1 MEPDVKLTKLASCAG
16 CGAKVGAG
24 TLVKM
29 LDGFRTHTDPRL
41 IVGYDKSDDASVY
54 VVSDDTAIVQTTDFF
69 PPIVDDPFL
78 YGQIAATNA
87 LSDVYA
93 MGGEPKL
100 ALNIMCLADS
110 MDDKIVREIL
120 RGGYDKAYEAGAIIT
135 GGHTI
140 HGAEPIY
147 GLAVTGF
154 VHPKRVLTNS
164 GARPGDVLILT
175 KPLGVG
181 ILTTAAKADLVKPE
195 TMNAIY
201 KQMAT
206 LNKTARDI
214 MLRFTVHSCT
224 DVTGFS
230 LMHRAGDADRAREV
244 LLCLRGEAP
253 CRHDHRA
260 VAALH
265 VGRAP
270 AVDLPVRNLAAE
282 RVVRPL
288 GRINHVHG
296 VHVPVEQNRF
306 AGPFS
311 VNGSDDVSEPV
322 KDYLVKAE
330 CEHSL
335 PHQLRHGLF
344 LTGNARG
351 LERSLAKGD
360 QRFICIHAMA
370 PFCLTKK
377 ASPRRGSPIFYSSFF
392 FKYATVSFR
401 HPRIARSQ
409 CSRIRSLARGAFSAR
424 SASTIPVC
432 CAAEA
437 SRIAGRW
444 K

>member
-110 MDDKIVREIL
+110 MDDKTVREIL

-164 GARPGDVLILT
+164 GAKPGDVLILT

-181 ILTTAAKADLVKPE
+181 VLTTAAKADLVKPE
-195 TMNAIY
+195 TMHAIY

-206 LNKTARDI
+206 LNKTARDV

-230 LMHRAGDADRAREV
+230 LMGHSFEMAQGSGMSLHIDALSVPFHMEALEFADMGFIPAGAYRNRTYVEKGILKKCEIPRALEDIFYDPQTSGGLLIAIAEKDAKD
-244 LLCLRGEAP
+244 CL
-253 CRHDHRA
+253 
-260 VAALH
+260 AALQ
-265 VGRAP
+265 AEIP
-270 AVDLPVRNLAAE
+270 NAAQIGYVTE
-282 RVVRPL
+282 L
-288 GRINHVHG
+288 HEN
-296 VHVPVEQNRF
+296 
-306 AGPFS
+306 
-311 VNGSDDVSEPV
+311 
-322 KDYLVKAE
+322 YLI
-330 CEHSL
+330 
-335 PHQLRHGLF
+335 
-344 LTGNARG
+344 
-351 LERSLAKGD
+351 LE
-360 QRFICIHAMA
+360 
-370 PFCLTKK
+370 
-377 ASPRRGSPIFYSSFF
+377 
-392 FKYATVSFR
+392 
-401 HPRIARSQ
+401 
-409 CSRIRSLARGAFSAR
+409 
-424 SASTIPVC
+424 
-432 CAAEA
+432 
-437 SRIAGRW
+437 
-444 K
+444 

>member
-110 MDDKIVREIL
+110 MDDKTVREIL

-164 GARPGDVLILT
+164 GAKPGDVLILT

-181 ILTTAAKADLVKPE
+181 VLTTAAKADLVKPE
-195 TMNAIY
+195 TMHAIY

-230 LMHRAGDADRAREV
+230 LMGHSFEMAQGSGMSLHIDALSVPFHMEALEFADMGFIPAGAYRNRTYVEKGILKKCDIPRALEDIFFDPQTSGG
-244 LLCLRGEAP
+244 LLI
-253 CRHDHRA
+253 A
-260 VAALH
+260 VAEKDAK
-265 VGRAP
+265 
-270 AVDLPVRNLAAE
+270 DCLAALQAE
-282 RVVRPL
+282 IPNAAQIGYVTEL
-288 GRINHVHG
+288 HEN
-296 VHVPVEQNRF
+296 
-306 AGPFS
+306 
-311 VNGSDDVSEPV
+311 
-322 KDYLVKAE
+322 YLI
-330 CEHSL
+330 
-335 PHQLRHGLF
+335 
-344 LTGNARG
+344 
-351 LERSLAKGD
+351 LE
-360 QRFICIHAMA
+360 
-370 PFCLTKK
+370 
-377 ASPRRGSPIFYSSFF
+377 
-392 FKYATVSFR
+392 
-401 HPRIARSQ
+401 
-409 CSRIRSLARGAFSAR
+409 
-424 SASTIPVC
+424 
-432 CAAEA
+432 
-437 SRIAGRW
+437 
-444 K
+444 

>member
-110 MDDKIVREIL
+110 MDDKTVREIL

-154 VHPKRVLTNS
+154 VHPQRVLTNS

-195 TMNAIY
+195 TMHAIY

-206 LNKTARDI
+206 LNKTARDV

-230 LMHRAGDADRAREV
+230 LMGHSFEMAQGSGMSLHIDALSVPFHMEALEFADMGFIPAGAYRNRTYVEKGILKKCEIPRALEDIFYDPQTSGGLLIAIAEKDAKD
-244 LLCLRGEAP
+244 CL
-253 CRHDHRA
+253 
-260 VAALH
+260 AALQ
-265 VGRAP
+265 AEIP
-270 AVDLPVRNLAAE
+270 NAAQIGYVTE
-282 RVVRPL
+282 L
-288 GRINHVHG
+288 HEN
-296 VHVPVEQNRF
+296 
-306 AGPFS
+306 
-311 VNGSDDVSEPV
+311 
-322 KDYLVKAE
+322 YLI
-330 CEHSL
+330 
-335 PHQLRHGLF
+335 
-344 LTGNARG
+344 
-351 LERSLAKGD
+351 LE
-360 QRFICIHAMA
+360 
-370 PFCLTKK
+370 
-377 ASPRRGSPIFYSSFF
+377 
-392 FKYATVSFR
+392 
-401 HPRIARSQ
+401 
-409 CSRIRSLARGAFSAR
+409 
-424 SASTIPVC
+424 
-432 CAAEA
+432 
-437 SRIAGRW
+437 
-444 K
+444 

>member
-110 MDDKIVREIL
+110 MDDKTVREIL

-164 GARPGDVLILT
+164 GAKPGDVLILT

-195 TMNAIY
+195 TMHAIY

-206 LNKTARDI
+206 LNKTARDV

-230 LMHRAGDADRAREV
+230 LMGHSFEMAQGSGMSLHIDALSVPFHMEALEFADMGFIPAGAYRNRTYVEKGILKKCEIPRALEDIFYDPQTSGGLLIAIAEKDAKD
-244 LLCLRGEAP
+244 CL
-253 CRHDHRA
+253 
-260 VAALH
+260 AALQ
-265 VGRAP
+265 AEIP
-270 AVDLPVRNLAAE
+270 NAAQIGYVTE
-282 RVVRPL
+282 L
-288 GRINHVHG
+288 HEN
-296 VHVPVEQNRF
+296 
-306 AGPFS
+306 
-311 VNGSDDVSEPV
+311 
-322 KDYLVKAE
+322 YLI
-330 CEHSL
+330 
-335 PHQLRHGLF
+335 
-344 LTGNARG
+344 
-351 LERSLAKGD
+351 LE
-360 QRFICIHAMA
+360 
-370 PFCLTKK
+370 
-377 ASPRRGSPIFYSSFF
+377 
-392 FKYATVSFR
+392 
-401 HPRIARSQ
+401 
-409 CSRIRSLARGAFSAR
+409 
-424 SASTIPVC
+424 
-432 CAAEA
+432 
-437 SRIAGRW
+437 
-444 K
+444 

>member
-1 MEPDVKLTKLASCAG
+1 MLVRDDLPDL
-16 CGAKVGAG
+16 
-24 TLVKM
+24 
-29 LDGFRTHTDPRL
+29 LDQPHHRVHGVHALFGVRRMAAHTPGFDHDLR
-41 IVGYDKSDDASVY
+41 A
-54 VVSDDTAIVQTTDFF
+54 
-69 PPIVDDPFL
+69 PP
-78 YGQIAATNA
+78 
-87 LSDVYA
+87 
-93 MGGEPKL
+93 
-100 ALNIMCLADS
+100 LADFDARRGRLADNDEVR
-110 MDDKIVREIL
+110 MDALCDFPRRDAL
-120 RGGYDKAYEAGAIIT
+120 KA
-135 GGHTI
+135 
-140 HGAEPIY
+140 
-147 GLAVTGF
+147 L
-154 VHPKRVLTNS
+154 
-164 GARPGDVLILT
+164 
-175 KPLGVG
+175 
-181 ILTTAAKADLVKPE
+181 
-195 TMNAIY
+195 
-201 KQMAT
+201 
-206 LNKTARDI
+206 
-214 MLRFTVHSCT
+214 
-224 DVTGFS
+224 
-230 LMHRAGDADRAREV
+230 LMHRAGDADRTREV

-253 CRHDHRA
+253 CRHDHRT

-424 SASTIPVC
+424 SASTIPMC

>member
-110 MDDKIVREIL
+110 MDDKTVREIL

-164 GARPGDVLILT
+164 GAKPGDVLILT

-181 ILTTAAKADLVKPE
+181 VLTTAAKADLVKPE
-195 TMNAIY
+195 TMHAIY

-214 MLRFTVHSCT
+214 MLRFRVHSCT

-230 LMHRAGDADRAREV
+230 LMGHSFEMAQGSGMSLHIDALSVPFHMEALEFADMGFIPAGAYRNRTYVEKGILKKCEIPRALEDIFFDPQTSGG
-244 LLCLRGEAP
+244 LLI
-253 CRHDHRA
+253 A
-260 VAALH
+260 VAEKDAK
-265 VGRAP
+265 
-270 AVDLPVRNLAAE
+270 DCLAALQAE
-282 RVVRPL
+282 IPNAAQIGYVTEL
-288 GRINHVHG
+288 HEN
-296 VHVPVEQNRF
+296 
-306 AGPFS
+306 
-311 VNGSDDVSEPV
+311 
-322 KDYLVKAE
+322 YLI
-330 CEHSL
+330 
-335 PHQLRHGLF
+335 
-344 LTGNARG
+344 
-351 LERSLAKGD
+351 LE
-360 QRFICIHAMA
+360 
-370 PFCLTKK
+370 
-377 ASPRRGSPIFYSSFF
+377 
-392 FKYATVSFR
+392 
-401 HPRIARSQ
+401 
-409 CSRIRSLARGAFSAR
+409 
-424 SASTIPVC
+424 
-432 CAAEA
+432 
-437 SRIAGRW
+437 
-444 K
+444 